1 MKKFIFALS
10 VVLLAV
16 IASVGATAAY
26 EKWIVQPETETNV
39 SQVVSDSFQ
48 DYFSPVFSS
57 VEEATIY
64 YDQAVDEHATDS
76 IFVNIPRD
84 VATNI
89 ITVVAGQNQQ
99 FDVKDIVLEYLHRYR
114 SVYQYL
120 RDSTNTNAPA
130 EIQIDQQTRAVLPD
144 SDQCDQHDTVI
155 NGRIYNL
162 KQ

>member
-16 IASVGATAAY
+16 IASVGSSIAY
-26 EKWIVQPETETNV
+26 EKWIVQPETGTFV
-39 SQVVSDSFQ
+39 SQAVSDSFQ

-57 VEEATIY
+57 SEEAMIY

-99 FDVKDIVLEYLHRYR
+99 FDVKDIVLEYLHRYM

-120 RDSTNTNAPA
+120 RDSTNTNAPT
-130 EIQIDQQTRAVLPD
+130 EIQIDQQTRAVLPEPD
-144 SDQCDQHDTVI
+144 STQHDTVI
-155 NGRIYNL
+155 NGQIYNL
-162 KQ
+162 KR